1 MKIDILGVQ
10 AFISIANMGTFQRA
24 AASLNLSQT
33 ALSHRLR
40 KFEEDLGFQ
49 LLTRT
54 TRKVALTPAGQFF
67 APKARRFMADAES
80 ALGELRA
87 VGTRKQ
93 DVVAAGCLPTVAATV
108 LPPILQ
114 EFATKHTSITIRIV
128 DRIAPDLIELV
139 RLGDVE
145 VALTFASATVP
156 ELEFKPL
163 IKQQFVALCP
173 SDHPLSRRATLS
185 ASNLV
190 EASLIRLGPN
200 DAGRILID
208 DAMGRRGR
216 RLSWSY
222 EVQQMTTAIAL
233 VESGIGIAIVPRLS
247 VDPEKLWNSVVIPLV
262 DPRITGTFGL
272 LTRRN
277 VPLSPAADALIAA
290 IRKKVASTWK
300 SLMSRSDVY
309 ACRGCVR
316 RAFSLIARRSCVGPR
331 A

>member
-1 MKIDILGVQ
+1 MKIDMLGVQ
-10 AFISIANMGTFQRA
+10 AFISVANMGNFQRA

-54 TRKVALTPAGQFF
+54 TRRVALTPAGQFF
-67 APKARRFMADAES
+67 APKAQRFMADAES
-80 ALGELRA
+80 CIDELRA

-93 DVVAAGCLPTVAATV
+93 NVVAAGFLPTVAATV
-108 LPPILQ
+108 LPPILR
-114 EFATKHTSITIRIV
+114 EFCAKNTVTVRIV

-145 VALTFASATVP
+145 VAFTFASATLP
-156 ELEFKPL
+156 DLEFRPL

-173 SDHPLSRRATLS
+173 RDHVLSRRATLS
-185 ASNLV
+185 ASSLV
-190 EASLIRLGPN
+190 GASLIRLSPN

-216 RLSWSY
+216 RLNWSY

-233 VESGIGIAIVPRLS
+233 VESGVGIAIVPRLS
-247 VDPEKLWNSVVIPLV
+247 IDPEKLWNSIAIPLV

-277 VPLSPAADALIAA
+277 VPLSPAADALVTVIH
-290 IRKKVASTWK
+290 KKLQARG
-300 SLMSRSDVY
+300 SRS
-309 ACRGCVR
+309 
-316 RAFSLIARRSCVGPR
+316 
-331 A
+331 